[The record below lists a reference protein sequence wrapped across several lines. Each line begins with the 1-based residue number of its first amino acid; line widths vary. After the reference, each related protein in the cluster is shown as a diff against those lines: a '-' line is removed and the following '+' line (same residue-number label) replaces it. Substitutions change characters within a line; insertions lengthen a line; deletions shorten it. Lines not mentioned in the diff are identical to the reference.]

1 MGDMSILKVA
11 KMGHPVL
18 RTKAKSLSPKEILLP
33 ENQLLIDNMVETMR
47 EYDGV
52 GLAGPQ
58 VHESKRIFVVEVVE
72 NPDNPKRGETPLTV
86 LINPVIKP
94 LTNDK
99 ALGWEGCLSIP
110 DMRGMVPR
118 FTEIEVSALDR
129 EGKELNFKAKDF
141 FAVVIQH
148 ENDHLD
154 GILFLDRMQDF
165 STLTYL
171 NEYSKYWA
179 KD

>member
-1 MGDMSILKVA
+1 MAILKVA

-18 RTKAKSLSPKEILLP
+18 RTKAQSLSPKEIRSP

-72 NPDNPKRGETPLTV
+72 TSKRGEVPLTV
-86 LINPVIKP
+86 LINPIIKP
-94 LTNDK
+94 LSNEK

-118 FTEIEVSALDR
+118 YKEIEVSALDGH
-129 EGKELNFKAKDF
+129 GKELNFKAKDF

-148 ENDHLD
+148 ETDHLD

-171 NEYSKYWA
+171 NEYAKYWA